1 MQRFSLPDTK
11 LLKWSEEDKATDPEA
26 ATLGADLNAGLEL
39 YKELQERYIPKESTT
54 NNNNDL
60 AASKA
65 AKHDSTSATQ
75 ERKTVPSAVTI
86 ATPASLKTKLN
97 VLPATAAGA
106 GAHSYEDPSFLTF
119 FQEDINK
126 FQDLAGTDTVTGA
139 LSDAEKPEVV
149 AVTIAG
155 GIGHSYEDSKFVEAL
170 SEGNTVTNALSSN
183 V

>member
-39 YKELQERYIPKESTT
+39 YKQLQERYIPKEST
-54 NNNNDL
+54 NSNNNDL

-75 ERKTVPSAVTI
+75 KRDSATKM
-86 ATPASLKTKLN
+86 ATPAPPKTN
-97 VLPATAAGA
+97 VPPVMAAGA

-119 FQEDINK
+119 FQEDISK
-126 FQDLAGTDTVTGA
+126 LQDLAGAGTVTGA
-139 LSDAEKPEVV
+139 SSDAEKPEV
-149 AVTIAG
+149 AVVTVAG
-155 GIGHSYEDSKFVEAL
+155 GVGHSYEDPMFVEAL
-170 SEGNTVTNALSSN
+170 SEGNAVTNALSSN